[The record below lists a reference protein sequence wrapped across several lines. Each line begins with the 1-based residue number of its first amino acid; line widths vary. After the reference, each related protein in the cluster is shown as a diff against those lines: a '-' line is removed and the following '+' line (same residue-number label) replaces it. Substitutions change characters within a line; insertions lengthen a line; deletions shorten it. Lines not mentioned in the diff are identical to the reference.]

1 MRETLRGREDEKSG
15 SQYIQ
20 SEIVLF
26 LLLIM
31 NE

>member
-1 MRETLRGREDEKSG
+1 MGKSKTQGEDEKSG

-20 SEIVLF
+20 SEILLF

-31 NE
+31 YE